1 MAGGTPKKRK
11 PRGRS
16 NQRRSHLQ
24 LTVPAVVTC
33 PQCKSLILPHTACP
47 TCGTYRGR
55 TVIDVAAREG
65 KLAKKEKDR
74 KRQATEE
81 GRA

>member
-16 NQRRSHLQ
+16 NQRRSHLR
-24 LTVPAVVTC
+24 LAAPAVVTC
-33 PQCKSLILPHTACP
+33 PQCKSFISPHTACP

-55 TVIDVAAREG
+55 TVIDISAQEDKRVQ
-65 KLAKKEKDR
+65 KEKER
-74 KRQATEE
+74 KREATAE